1 LKSSLLSSKKRETEE
16 EKRRGTV
23 QQLEYKTKIE
33 EANKNSQIPKIILLE
48 ERFSSYT

>member
-1 LKSSLLSSKKRETEE
+1 MKREEKE

-33 EANKNSQIPKIILLE
+33 EANKQSNPE
-48 ERFSSYT
+48 DNTA